1 MWRDTSEDMHS
12 AYANEMTQLMQ
23 EHYKSLKGKNS
34 WSELFDKFHYS
45 SMVDLYWI
53 FGLIFIEYLV
63 WSLLHIWFDLYC
75 IFGSIFI
82 AYLVWSSLHIWFD
95 LYCIF
100 GLIFIAYL
108 VRSLLHICLIFIG
121 YLVWSLLH
129 IWFDLYWIFGLIFIG
144 NFRNS
149 KGMDLSRI
157 FYLCVIKVTKSVL
170 MSVYSNK
177 IDKIRAY
184 SLNISV
190 REMVICSPSG
200 ACGFPPG
207 TLVSSHTKSNAVI
220 GGNMHV

>member
-100 GLIFIAYL
+100 G
-108 VRSLLHICLIFIG
+108 SIFIG
-121 YLVWSLLH
+121 YLVWSLLD
-129 IWFDLYWIFGLIFIG
+129 IWFDLYWKF
-144 NFRNS
+144 S
-149 KGMDLSRI
+149 KIAKGWIIPEYST
-157 FYLCVIKVTKSVL
+157 CVRL
-170 MSVYSNK
+170 
-177 IDKIRAY
+177 R
-184 SLNISV
+184 SLNQYWCQYIQTKLIKSELIHWTFLYV
-190 REMVICSPSG
+190 RWSSAHQVG
-200 ACGFPPG
+200 HVGFLQVLWFPP
-207 TLVSSHTKSNAVI
+207 TRRPHKRSHRWQHACLI
-220 GGNMHV
+220 